1 VKRRLPTVFASGVL
15 AFALSGAAMAGTL
28 EDGVAALQ
36 RGDYATAMGLLRPLA
51 GQGDAAAQNNVGI
64 MYRYGQGVAQDY
76 GQALGW
82 CRKAAEQGNASAQY
96 NLGLMHTFGQGL
108 PQGYTEA
115 AELYRKAAE
124 QGNASAQV
132 NLGLM
137 YENGLGVAQDYVLA
151 HMWSNL
157 AASRAAD
164 AETRDLATRNRGKAA
179 AKMTPNQIAEA
190 QKMAREWRP
199 K

>member
-1 VKRRLPTVFASGVL
+1 VKPRFPTVFASGVL

-76 GQALGW
+76 EQALVW
-82 CRKAAEQGNASAQY
+82 YRKAAEQGNASAQY
-96 NLGLMHTFGQGL
+96 NLGLMYTFGQGL

-124 QGNASAQV
+124 QGNPSAEV

-137 YENGLGVAQDYVLA
+137 YENGLRAST
-151 HMWSNL
+151 SNCSRRWHRHL
-157 AASRAAD
+157 DASR
-164 AETRDLATRNRGKAA
+164 
-179 AKMTPNQIAEA
+179 
-190 QKMAREWRP
+190 
-199 K
+199 